1 MAAMNLTPFGNTSLM
16 FGTGN
21 ANILSRSIQKKF
33 SSEVEVVDGNG
44 VIVDIIYSGA
54 EQTETTTEVGDN
66 IANVGTGDINT
77 GIITRSS
84 VKYSNEDVIKTETEK
99 ISFSA

>member
-1 MAAMNLTPFGNTSLM
+1 MASMNLQAYGSTNLQ
-16 FGTGN
+16 FGTGS

-44 VIVDIIYSGA
+44 VIKDIIYSGA
-54 EQTETTTEVGDN
+54 EQTEVTTEIGAN
-66 IANVGTGDINT
+66 IANVGAGDINT
-77 GIITRSS
+77 GIVTRSS

-99 ISFSA
+99 ISFSL

>member
-1 MAAMNLTPFGNTSLM
+1 MAAMNLTSHGTNLM

-21 ANILSRSIQKKF
+21 ANILSKSIQKKF

-44 VIVDIIYSGA
+44 VIIDIIYSGA
-54 EQTETTTEVGDN
+54 EQTETTTEVGDAL
-66 IANVGTGDINT
+66 ANVGTGDMSS

-84 VKYSNEDVIKTETEK
+84 VKYSNEDVVKMETEK
-99 ISFSA
+99 IKFSV